1 MAAFNRI
8 MPDERG
14 RFLLL
19 AVLFFLNSM
28 VLESNEVVATSGFIS
43 NIGAPQIVVVW
54 AIDMSI
60 VIVTSGIYSLF
71 VDRTRRGRLAVI
83 MYFLFAAVYLALFG
97 LFTTEQGA
105 FGYGLLL
112 VINDQQWLLFPLL
125 IWALANDMF
134 SVASAKRLFPL
145 LGIAIFT
152 GGIVGN
158 GIAAG
163 MAQIAGTSYRLLL
176 FNMAVIL
183 GAGILLMLSLNRIQV
198 TNRQARVDEKLLDS
212 LREGIAFIREVPIFR
227 YLTLAMV
234 LLGIGLNAI
243 EFDFLFNVSNHFT
256 TGSDIQTFYGTF
268 KIAVAIGLLLVQ
280 GFVAVWLLNNLGFK
294 HIFLSLPTAMLS
306 GLTLAFMFPSIIG
319 VIIGNYLVR
328 VTKIGIDEPSIKA
341 FQGLVP
347 DERRGR
353 VSAFMDG
360 YLYPLGS
367 ILSCIVIGSTM
378 IAVGNGMISM
388 DGARNVY
395 LGIAILAA
403 CIALISASRIASS
416 YDKSMLNW
424 RLKRR
429 KRDSASAL
437 GEQASGTVRRRGSS
451 LLDTLI
457 DDSVKQTAP
466 GKALEQSISEDAE
479 PGSAVVSKSLT
490 PPLQNDDAID
500 SLLVGIPRRHKPDP
514 LGALLES
521 DASKDDS
528 TSDLPPKD

>member
-1 MAAFNRI
+1 MTLLNRI
-8 MPDERG
+8 MPEERG

-28 VLESNEVVATSGFIS
+28 ILESNEVVATSGFIS
-43 NIGAPQIVVVW
+43 SIGVSQIVLVW
-54 AIDMSI
+54 AIDMAI

-83 MYFLFAAVYLALFG
+83 VYFVFVVIYLGLFG

-105 FGYGLLL
+105 FGYGVLL
-112 VINDQQWLLFPLL
+112 VVNDQQWLLFPLL

-134 SVASAKRLFPL
+134 SVAAAKRLFPL

-176 FNMAVIL
+176 FNVVVLL
-183 GAGILLMLSLNRIQV
+183 GAGTLLMLSMNRV
-198 TNRQARVDEKLLDS
+198 NVSSRQARVGEKLFDS
-212 LREGIAFIREVPIFR
+212 LREGIEFIREVPIFR
-227 YLTLAMV
+227 YLTLAMI

-243 EFDFLFNVSNHFT
+243 EFDFLYNVSVHFT

-280 GFVAVWLLNNLGFK
+280 GFVAVWLLNRAGFK
-294 HIFLSLPTAMLS
+294 HIFLTLPTAMLS
-306 GLTLAFMFPSIIG
+306 ALTLAFMFPSIVG
-319 VIIGNYLVR
+319 VVISNYIVR
-328 VTKIGIDEPSIKA
+328 VTKVGLDEPSIKA

-353 VSAFMDG
+353 VSAFLDG
-360 YLYPLGS
+360 YLYPVGS
-367 ILSCIVIGSTM
+367 ILSCVLIGSTM
-378 IAVGNGMISM
+378 IAVGNGAITMEN
-388 DGARNVY
+388 ARNLYMGVA
-395 LGIAILAA
+395 IAAA
-403 CIALISASRIASS
+403 AVALLSASRIASF
-416 YDKSMLNW
+416 YDASMLNW

-437 GEQASGTVRRRGSS
+437 EAQSASTARSKTTS
-451 LLDTLI
+451 ILDSLI
-457 DDSVKQTAP
+457 DDS
-466 GKALEQSISEDAE
+466 EQKKTISKPVQQPTVPLPQSDF
-479 PGSAVVSKSLT
+479 SVVSASL
-490 PPLQNDDAID
+490 PSSIQNEEAID
-500 SLLVGIPRRHKPDP
+500 SLLTGLPRRRKQDP
-514 LGALLES
+514 LAALMGT
-521 DASKDDS
+521 DTSKEDPKRE
-528 TSDLPPKD
+528 PPTTH